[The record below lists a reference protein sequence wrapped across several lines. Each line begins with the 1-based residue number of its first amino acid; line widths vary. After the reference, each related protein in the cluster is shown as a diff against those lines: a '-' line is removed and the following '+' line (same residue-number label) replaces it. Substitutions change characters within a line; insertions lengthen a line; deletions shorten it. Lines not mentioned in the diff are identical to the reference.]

1 MLALTKSPHSHRVLE
16 YSCVNFTMRPS
27 TFNTA
32 WWFPKEKCSPCHN
45 NILFQEQKIFTG
57 FTLDAEM
64 HVWRKFCHQ
73 IIISYLSILQKS
85 VEGQIGKDSANIDFA
100 RTSYSYNQNEIN
112 WHFKAKLLA
121 FSYWF
126 ATYMFLTQ
134 LWFTRK
140 MWAILNLPA
149 CLSLLQI
156 LNISLEGLWAYL
168 SSNI

>member
-112 WHFKAKLLA
+112 WHFKANFWHFPIDLLHICFWHNCDSLEKCEQFWICPLA
-121 FSYWF
+121 FHCSKYW
-126 ATYMFLTQ
+126 TFL
-134 LWFTRK
+134 WK
-140 MWAILNLPA
+140 
-149 CLSLLQI
+149 
-156 LNISLEGLWAYL
+156 AYEH
-168 SSNI
+168 I